1 MMNPVPSKSE
11 PGTAIRLATL
21 HDAAQ
26 IAALYAPIVRDTII
40 SFEVEPPTAHEMRRR
55 IEETLERFPWLACER
70 DGKVAGYAYA
80 AEHSSRAAYQWSV
93 NVSVYVHESERCT
106 GVGRALYQS
115 LLSIL
120 ALQGFYNAYAGIA
133 LPNPASVGLHE
144 ALGFLPVGIY
154 RGVGYK
160 FGAWH
165 DVGWWELSLRERI
178 AAPDPPIAL
187 PAARTWG
194 EWPAALASGLNG

>member
-11 PGTAIRLATL
+11 PGTAIRLATG

-55 IEETLERFPWLACER
+55 IEKTLERFPWLACER

-120 ALQGFYNAYAGIA
+120 ASITPTPGSHS
-133 LPNPASVGLHE
+133 PTPRASVYTR
-144 ALGFLPVGIY
+144 P
-154 RGVGYK
+154 
-160 FGAWH
+160 
-165 DVGWWELSLRERI
+165 
-178 AAPDPPIAL
+178 
-187 PAARTWG
+187 
-194 EWPAALASGLNG
+194 LASYPLASTAGSATSSVRGTTWDGGSCRCGSGSLLPTLLSPYRLPERAGNGPRR